1 MRRSFSA
8 SRFATSPR
16 ATSRAQRALAL
27 ALTLGF
33 VVGARP
39 SDAAAA
45 GSASASAAS
54 SARGPLLLSLGD
66 VVELALTNNPVLRG
80 EGFVALRAMAEV
92 PAADGARDL
101 FFYWKSSYND
111 SNIPSTSSLTG
122 NNQRVWTG
130 TAGLRQALIT
140 GTSYDLSF
148 NNQRTETDFPFN
160 VLDPNYRVDT
170 QLAITQPL
178 LKGFGLDVNEAPSRI
193 AVHTREAALLQY
205 RGRAASVVQSALEGL
220 WDLNLA
226 RALLEVKQQS
236 LARARQLQRT
246 VEAQVD
252 RGLLA
257 RVELLKA
264 QVAAAAR
271 DDDVVLARKAVRDAE
286 DRLRDTIAPDADPSF
301 WERDLVPAGT
311 IEFPSRDVDD
321 SSSISR
327 ALDQRA
333 EILQAREDLAG
344 RKEALALSRNALLP
358 SLNLVGG
365 VKVTGLAGTEKQN
378 QALID
383 FRDQYPAIYDLLDAL
398 FGGLLV
404 GSGTVDRGLVGG
416 YLDALE
422 NMDFFTWSVGVNI
435 EIPLGNDTAESR
447 YIQAVADEKRSQENL
462 KSVSRKVQIEVR
474 EIVRRVHTNQERLE
488 TTALTR
494 ELAEKNLAAE
504 EEKLARGYSS
514 SQEVLDLQVALAE
527 ARANELKARTDLE
540 KSFASLARSGG
551 TLLDVFHVAAPA
563 VPALDSVDVPGR
575 LW

>member
-1 MRRSFSA
+1 MRLPSSTVRA
-8 SRFATSPR
+8 KPR
-16 ATSRAQRALAL
+16 PPGRAPRL
-27 ALTLGF
+27 
-33 VVGARP
+33 
-39 SDAAAA
+39 AAAA
-45 GSASASAAS
+45 VALLAALLVAGAWPSTSAA
-54 SARGPLLLSLGD
+54 AGAAAATPPGRGPLLLSLGD

-80 EGFVALRAMAEV
+80 EGFLALRAMAEV
-92 PAADGARDL
+92 PAAEGTRDL
-101 FFYWKSSYND
+101 FLYWKSSYND
-111 SNIPSTSSLTG
+111 SNVPTTSSLTG

-178 LKGFGLDVNEAPSRI
+178 LKGFGLDVNDAPSRI
-193 AVHTREAALLQY
+193 AAHTRDAALLQY
-205 RGRAASVVQSALEGL
+205 RSRAANVVQSALEGL

-236 LARARQLQRT
+236 LARARQLQKT
-246 VEAQVD
+246 VQTQVD

-271 DDDVVLARKAVRDAE
+271 DDEVVVARKAVRDAE

-301 WERDLVPAGT
+301 WERELMPAGP
-311 IEFPSRDVDD
+311 IEFPTREVDD
-321 SSSISR
+321 QGSVGR
-327 ALDQRA
+327 ALEQRM
-333 EILQAREDLAG
+333 EILQAREDLAS
-344 RKEALALSRNALLP
+344 RKDAMALARNALLP

-365 VKVTGLAGTEKQN
+365 VKVSGLAGSEKQN
-378 QALID
+378 QSLID

-404 GSGTVDRGLVGG
+404 GAGTVDRSLVGG

-422 NMDFFTWSVGVNI
+422 NMDFVTWSVGVNI

-447 YIQAVADEKRSQENL
+447 YIQAVADEKRSEENL

-474 EIVRRVHTNQERLE
+474 EIVRRVRTNQERLE

-494 ELAEKNLAAE
+494 ELAEKNLQAE
-504 EEKLARGYSS
+504 EEKLERGYST

-540 KSFASLARSGG
+540 KSYAAFTRSAG
-551 TLLDVFHVAAPA
+551 TLLEVFHVAAPA
-563 VPALDSVDVPGR
+563 VPALDTIDVPGR